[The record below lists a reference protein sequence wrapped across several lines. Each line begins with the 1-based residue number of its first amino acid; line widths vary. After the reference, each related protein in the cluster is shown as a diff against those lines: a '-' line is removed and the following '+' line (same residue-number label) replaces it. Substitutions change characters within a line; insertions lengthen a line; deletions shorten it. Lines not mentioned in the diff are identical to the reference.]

1 MRLNKVIEILVV
13 KFTLTFILLANI
25 ILAQGLNTKNEK
37 IVDSNDVKI
46 TTLPGFPS
54 NDPNFKYTDY
64 YFCPEVPA
72 SFPGGVSELNKFIES
87 NIDTN
92 LLKSNKGTVLV
103 NFIIEEDGTMS
114 SITIWKGISEV
125 YNNEAIRIIKKM
137 PRWSP
142 GLEGGKPVRV
152 LVGIPIY
159 FRRFNTKK

>member
-1 MRLNKVIEILVV
+1 MRLNKLIELLVV
-13 KFTLTFILLANI
+13 RFTLTFILLANI
-25 ILAQGLNTKNEK
+25 ILAQGLITKNEK

-92 LLKSNKGTVLV
+92 LLKSNKKKVMV
-103 NFIIEEDGTMS
+103 EVIIEVDGTIG